1 MKGVIMKAIA
11 RVAIPVLI
19 VAFAFGAAY
28 AQFAKPEDAIKYR
41 QSVMFLIGQHIK
53 RMGAVVQGKAA
64 YKKDD
69 FSANAD
75 VVEMLATL
83 PWQAFTQPGT
93 DKGDTI
99 MTSAVF
105 EKEKQFREISES
117 FQTATA
123 KLAAAARGDDLNAI
137 KAQFGKTVQ
146 NCGTCHKEFRKK

>member
-1 MKGVIMKAIA
+1 MKTTA
-11 RVAIPVLI
+11 RVAIFVFIAAFVLT
-19 VAFAFGAAY
+19 AAY
-28 AQFAKPEDAIKYR
+28 AQFDKPEDAIKYR
-41 QSVMFLIGQHIK
+41 QSVMFLISQHIK

-64 YKKDD
+64 YDKDD
-69 FSANAD
+69 FSTNAD
-75 VVEMLATL
+75 VVAMLATL

-105 EKEKQFREISES
+105 EKEDQFREISES

-123 KLAAAARGDDLNAI
+123 KLASTAKSGDLNAI

-146 NCGTCHKEFRKK
+146 NCGNCHKEFRKK